1 MPLSRAYASLDIL
14 KIETPTLLLRESS
27 PLAPGQSYYPGKLP
41 LHSKPKLNLYRK
53 TLVSY
58 LKKTAQGR
66 EFLRQIKQRRTMTQV
81 MWNRNNLTMKIQP
94 IYLDFSA
101 SIAAAKHQLLP
112 PSMQFLAISRP
123 QYLPPRTCSH
133 DSQPGI
139 VCIIRFSMYHL
150 YLFRALSITIGAAKH
165 QHPPPSK
172 QFLAISRPRY
182 LLPRTCSHDSQLGI
196 VCIVC
201 FSMYHLYLF
210 RASSITIGAAKHQH
224 PPPSMQFLAI
234 SRPRYLLPR
243 TCSHD
248 SQPGIVC
255 IVCFSMYHLYLFR
268 SGKAPA
274 STAINAVP
282 GYFEAAIS
290 SA

>member
-81 MWNRNNLTMKIQP
+81 MWNSQYHTPSYSSGNNLTMKIQP

-196 VCIVC
+196 VCISFVN
-201 FSMYHLYLF
+201 HN
-210 RASSITIGAAKHQH
+210 
-224 PPPSMQFLAI
+224 
-234 SRPRYLLPR
+234 
-243 TCSHD
+243 
-248 SQPGIVC
+248 
-255 IVCFSMYHLYLFR
+255 R